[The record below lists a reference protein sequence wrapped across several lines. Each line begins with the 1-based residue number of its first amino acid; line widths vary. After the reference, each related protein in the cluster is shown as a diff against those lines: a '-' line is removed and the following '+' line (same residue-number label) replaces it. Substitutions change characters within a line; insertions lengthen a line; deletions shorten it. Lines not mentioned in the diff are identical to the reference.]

1 MVRSKV
7 GNGNVIG
14 KPAVR
19 YRSEPFVGAT
29 AVALLIIPPPYF
41 FQLADF
47 SVAYT
52 AST

>member
-14 KPAVR
+14 KPGAR
-19 YRSEPFVGAT
+19 YRSEQSAGAT
-29 AVALLIIPPPYF
+29 AVALLIIPPRYF